1 MQKNL
6 SEIEKY
12 DAVLIGIH
20 GYAPEEA
27 KTWHE
32 KLGITFPLASDQN
45 LVVMKAY
52 EVYNKDVIPH
62 PTTIII
68 DKSGVIR
75 FREVHVN
82 YKERTNLENILTTL
96 KQLK

>member
-1 MQKNL
+1 MSCKR
-6 SEIEKY
+6 I
-12 DAVLIGIH
+12 
-20 GYAPEEA
+20 
-27 KTWHE
+27 
-32 KLGITFPLASDQN
+32 F
-45 LVVMKAY
+45 
-52 EVYNKDVIPH
+52 

>member
-1 MQKNL
+1 
-6 SEIEKY
+6 
-12 DAVLIGIH
+12 VLIGIH
-20 GYAPEEA
+20 GYSPEEA
-27 KTWHE
+27 RKWHQS
-32 KLGITFPLASDQN
+32 LGITFPLASDQS

-68 DKSGVIR
+68 DKTGVIR
-75 FREVHVN
+75 FREVHGN
-82 YKERTNLENILTTL
+82 YKERTSVENMLSIL

>member
-1 MQKNL
+1 
-6 SEIEKY
+6 
-12 DAVLIGIH
+12 VLIGIH
-20 GYAPEEA
+20 GYPPAEA

-32 KLGITFPLASDQN
+32 KLGITFPLASDPD

-68 DKSGVIR
+68 DKTGVIR

-82 YKERTNLENILTTL
+82 YKERTSVENILTVL
-96 KQLK
+96 RQLN